1 MTLKKESIDYP
12 VLRIRVSQEQHDKVY
27 RLGGAKWVKEQI
39 DNASEIDQAL
49 DSKLIDAAPKL
60 LKSLDDVQAAI
71 YKLLS
76 GLNSASEVKKLK
88 QIRALLESSSK

>member
-1 MTLKKESIDYP
+1 MKDKADDYP
-12 VLRIRVSQEQHDKVY
+12 VLRVRVTKEQHDKVY

-39 DNASEIDQAL
+39 DNASEIDRVI

-76 GLNSASEVKKLK
+76 GLNSASEIKKLK
-88 QIRALLESSSK
+88 QIRAQLENGIK